1 MAFLSNRVHGVYH
14 AFMKIV
20 TEGGI
25 RGLWAG
31 WVPNVQRAALVNL
44 GGMNDVQRWKSAD
57 SYTKMFYFIFTDL
70 MTYDTVKHFLL
81 RNTSIQDNILC
92 HGLSR

>member
-44 GGMNDVQRWKSAD
+44 GGMNEVQRDGNLLTAALNCFI
-57 SYTKMFYFIFTDL
+57 SYSQT
-70 MTYDTVKHFLL
+70 
-81 RNTSIQDNILC
+81 
-92 HGLSR
+92 